1 MKNTGGNLPS
11 VFFFVSFPRLHFL
24 TIMST
29 MTEREGKHEQETDNN
44 AGNRGNGWTRLR
56 TSRTWRTPRRTSSS
70 WRSSPPSCAP
80 PPSCTTASPPP
91 LRMGNCRCRNRN
103 SGNSARHHQSRA
115 GSSSPRHDS
124 CDSDSSG
131 RSGSTGRRAAPSARG
146 CHPHDNCLQMVIR
159 SVHCSTSAGSLV
171 NGIHTR

>member
-56 TSRTWRTPRRTSSS
+56 TSGTWRTPRRTSSS

-80 PPSCTTASPPP
+80 PPCTTASPSPP
-91 LRMGNCRCRNRN
+91 LRMGNCRCRNRD
-103 SGNSARHHQSRA
+103 SGNSARHHQSGTCGRN
-115 GSSSPRHDS
+115 PRHDS

-131 RSGSTGRRAAPSARG
+131 RSGSTGRRAAASTRG

-159 SVHCSTSAGSLV
+159 LVHCSTSAGFLV